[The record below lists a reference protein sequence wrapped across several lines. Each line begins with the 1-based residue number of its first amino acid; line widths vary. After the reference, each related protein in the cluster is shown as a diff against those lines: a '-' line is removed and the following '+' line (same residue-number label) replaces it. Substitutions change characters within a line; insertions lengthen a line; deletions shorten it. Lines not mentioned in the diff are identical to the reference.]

1 MCQVYYIVP
10 RVVWEVGQLWDGTS
24 TLKIPSYLGGGAKM
38 YRKDSMTRLKMGI
51 GLRAVSPQLRELWEK
66 MELTLA
72 LSDLLK
78 GDEQFLQRVVELN
91 DWGAEIMPTL
101 CLETG

>member
-1 MCQVYYIVP
+1 
-10 RVVWEVGQLWDGTS
+10 
-24 TLKIPSYLGGGAKM
+24 
-38 YRKDSMTRLKMGI
+38 
-51 GLRAVSPQLRELWEK
+51 

>member
-1 MCQVYYIVP
+1 
-10 RVVWEVGQLWDGTS
+10 
-24 TLKIPSYLGGGAKM
+24 
-38 YRKDSMTRLKMGI
+38 
-51 GLRAVSPQLRELWEK
+51 

-91 DWGAEIMPTL
+91 DWGAGIMPRL